1 MKRFLTNSIGATV
14 LLLLAATNLFAQ
26 QEKAHIRKG
35 NKQYEAGNYVDAEN
49 SYQQALDEKAASFE
63 GSFNLGDAAYK
74 QENYD
79 DAINQFD
86 LVSKQ
91 AGTKEQIGASYHNLG
106 NAYLQK
112 KEYEKSIEAYK
123 QALRNNP
130 SDIDTKYNL
139 TYAQKQLQKQ
149 QEQQKQE
156 NKDKEEDKKEE
167 DEKKD
172 EQEKKDDQQKEQ
184 DKEKKEDKQKEDKKK
199 DDQSKQDEN
208 KDQQQQQKPR
218 PQQLSKE
225 EAKKILEALK
235 EKEMNVQDKL
245 QKKKLK
251 STKMKSD
258 KDW

>member
-1 MKRFLTNSIGATV
+1 MKQFLTNSIGATV
-14 LLLLAATNLFAQ
+14 LLLLAATNLLAQ

-35 NKQYEAGNYVDAEN
+35 NKQYEAGNYVEAEK
-49 SYQQALDEKAASFE
+49 SYQHALDERAASFE

-139 TYAQKQLQKQ
+139 AYAQKQLKRQ

-156 NKDKEEDKKEE
+156 NKDKNKDKKEE
-167 DEKKD
+167 EK
-172 EQEKKDDQQKEQ
+172 KKDDQQKEQ
-184 DKEKKEDKQKEDKKK
+184 DKEKKEDKQKK
-199 DDQSKQDEN
+199 DDQSKQGEN

-225 EAKKILEALK
+225 EAKKILDALK
-235 EKEMNVQDKL
+235 EEEMNIQDKL